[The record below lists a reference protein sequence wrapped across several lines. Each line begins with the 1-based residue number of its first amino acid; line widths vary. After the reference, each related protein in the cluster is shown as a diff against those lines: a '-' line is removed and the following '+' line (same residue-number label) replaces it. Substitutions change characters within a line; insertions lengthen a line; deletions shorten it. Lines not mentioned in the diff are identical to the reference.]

1 MSRPA
6 HIHQS
11 YSVKYQFLS
20 LCVLIQVRLPGTAT
34 TATLIGLT
42 PGANYN
48 VIVEALEGALK
59 QKILEQIITAGNTS
73 RYPEKSTVLQQLLLI
88 SLGMLKQNGCWSRFG
103 KL

>member
-1 MSRPA
+1 MVSRPV

-11 YSVKYQFLS
+11 YSVKYLFRFLRVF
-20 LCVLIQVRLPGTAT
+20 LQVRLPGTAT

-59 QKILEQIITAGNTS
+59 QKILEQIVTVGNTS
-73 RYPEKSTVLQQLLLI
+73 TYSEISTVLLWIYAKSCKFGQL
-88 SLGMLKQNGCWSRFG
+88 
-103 KL
+103 